1 MAEGVREKKPVV
13 FFVLFRG
20 EGGVAEI
27 NPEIRRRAEIN
38 DDDELNVYKPAHAV
52 PWKDW
57 TEINLR

>member
-27 NPEIRRRAEIN
+27 NPEIRLEAEIN
-38 DDDELNVYKPAHAV
+38 DDVHDDDELNTNPPTPYLGK
-52 PWKDW
+52 
-57 TEINLR
+57 IGLR